1 MQKAPHTD
9 GRPFSKRAGSKRA
22 WCLAVL
28 LGGLGNGS
36 CSSAPGP
43 APVYLPATIEYHADG
58 SIAAAR
64 LDDPATIQGLRCRNW
79 VRFHQNGK
87 LSACEL
93 AAETAIAGHTLPAAS
108 YLVFDEDGLLRSCF
122 LSQDTQIDGYWCRG
136 GPFKTATTFHP
147 DGRLRSFFARD
158 AVTIDGVACV
168 ANSHDA
174 VQLHGNGRLAGC
186 RLAADVTR
194 DTETL
199 RKGQVVR
206 FDEAG
211 RVSR

>member
-9 GRPFSKRAGSKRA
+9 GRPFSKRA
-22 WCLAVL
+22 WCLAAL
-28 LGGLGNGS
+28 LGGLGSGS

-43 APVYLPATIEYHADG
+43 APVYLPATIEHHGDG
-58 SIAAAR
+58 SIAAAL
-64 LDDPATIQGLRCRNW
+64 LDEPATIQGLPCRNR

-93 AAETAIAGHTLPAAS
+93 AAETEVAGHTLPAAT
-108 YLVFDEDGLLRSCF
+108 YLVFDEDGQLRSCF

-136 GPFKTATTFHP
+136 GPFKTTTTFHP
-147 DGRLRSFFARD
+147 DGRLRSFFSRD

-168 ANSHDA
+168 ANSHDP
-174 VQLHGNGRLAGC
+174 VQLHGDGHLAGC

-194 DTETL
+194 DAETL
-199 RKGQVVR
+199 RKGQVVH

-211 RVSR
+211 RLSR